1 MLDRA
6 ATRPRTVL
14 AAGGFDELYF
24 FYFEDLVAPG
34 WRLAQRRLPVV
45 VGQRRYQ
52 ILVPREPTE
61 TRPVVDQS
69 IVAPVHGRHDDGDH
83 LALGAGER

>member
-52 ILVPREPTE
+52 ILVRIQATGQHVGRPSSAARTPTA
-61 TRPVVDQS
+61 TSAWPKPAASPV
-69 IVAPVHGRHDDGDH
+69 
-83 LALGAGER
+83 